1 MLPCTWPLSQA
12 LWQCVIRSVAAY
24 RLFNRAGSRDT
35 PGKPFHVAMSSA
47 NDEATSLWLRRNDK
61 QLVRDY
67 RDEVFGDS
75 DVALRHAIR
84 HAIQQAQGDSDE

>member
-1 MLPCTWPLSQA
+1 
-12 LWQCVIRSVAAY
+12 
-24 RLFNRAGSRDT
+24 
-35 PGKPFHVAMSSA
+35 MSKA
-47 NDEATSLWLRRNDK
+47 TDEATSLWLRRNDK

-84 HAIQQAQGDSDE
+84 HAIRQAQGDSDE